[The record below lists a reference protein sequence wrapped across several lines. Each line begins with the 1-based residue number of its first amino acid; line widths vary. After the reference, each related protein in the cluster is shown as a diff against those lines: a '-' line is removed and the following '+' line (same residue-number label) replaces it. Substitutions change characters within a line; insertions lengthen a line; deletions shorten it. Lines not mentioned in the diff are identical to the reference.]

1 MEQAVHAALA
11 TVIDPELRRPIT
23 ELGMVDAVEVSDGG
37 RVRIAVLLTI
47 AGCPLRGTITADCE
61 AALAAVPGVTG
72 VDVELKVMTQE
83 QRDALKEQLRGAGGQ
98 RGIPFNDPG
107 SLTKV
112 YAVASGKGG
121 VGKSSVTVNL
131 ACALAAQGLRVG
143 IVDADV
149 YGFSVPA
156 LMGITQAP
164 TRVDDMIL
172 PPVAYGV
179 KVISIGMFVTGN
191 QPVAWRGPMLHRA
204 LEQFLTDVYFGD
216 LDALFLDLPPG
227 TGDIAISVAQ
237 LLPKAQILV
246 VTTPQAAAADV
257 AERAGAIATQ
267 TGQSVAGVVENMSY
281 LEMPDGGRMELFGS
295 GGGAVLAERLSAT
308 VGTDVPLLGQIP
320 LDILLREGGDAG
332 VPLVLGRPE
341 TAGGRGAAGHRREAR
356 RGPARAE
363 RECPWACSPA
373 RWLRSRRAPARRPAS
388 RSTTRAGRRSAAAAE
403 AAATVAAAA
412 GAPALTGLVSSSSSA
427 SLMIRRGSYCRG
439 SYFFQST
446 SSMSMPTSS
455 LICSRAPDA
464 IRRTSLTMLAS
475 FWVYSGSL
483 LGPITRRPMISRSKN
498 SGPLIP
504 STVGRLPS
512 QSELGRFG
520 RDTRRMA
527 PAEPPVTGPAAPESC
542 PGRAPAGR

>member
-1 MEQAVHAALA
+1 MSEPTANPALAEAVTAALA

-23 ELGMVDAVEVSDGG
+23 ELGMVDSLSVSGDGK
-37 RVRIAVLLTI
+37 VSLVVLLTI
-47 AGCPLRGTITADCE
+47 AGCPLRDTITGDATR
-61 AALAAVPGVTG
+61 ALLAVPGVAG
-72 VDVELKVMTQE
+72 VDVQLKVMSQE
-83 QRDALKEQLRGAGGQ
+83 QRDALKEMLRGAGGK
-98 RGIPFNDPG
+98 RGIPFNEPD
-107 SLTKV
+107 SLTRV

-179 KVISIGMFVTGN
+179 KVISIGMFVSGN

-237 LLPKAQILV
+237 LLPKAEILV

-267 TGQSVAGVVENMSY
+267 TGQKVAGVIENMSY

-308 VGTDVPLLGQIP
+308 VGSDVPLLGQIP
-320 LDILLREGGDAG
+320 LDIQLREGGDTG
-332 VPLVLGRPE
+332 MPIVLGQSGTP
-341 TAGGRGAAGHRREAR
+341 
-356 RGPARAE
+356 
-363 RECPWACSPA
+363 
-373 RWLRSRRAPARRPAS
+373 
-388 RSTTRAGRRSAAAAE
+388 AAAA
-403 AAATVAAAA
+403 
-412 GAPALTGLVSSSSSA
+412 L
-427 SLMIRRGSYCRG
+427 
-439 SYFFQST
+439 
-446 SSMSMPTSS
+446 
-455 LICSRAPDA
+455 
-464 IRRTSLTMLAS
+464 
-475 FWVYSGSL
+475 SG
-483 LGPITRRPMISRSKN
+483 IA
-498 SGPLIP
+498 
-504 STVGRLPS
+504 GRLAAKPRGLAGMK
-512 QSELGRFG
+512 LGLQPR
-520 RDTRRMA
+520 
-527 PAEPPVTGPAAPESC
+527 
-542 PGRAPAGR
+542 

>member
-1 MEQAVHAALA
+1 MSATLEQAVHAALA

-23 ELGMVDAVEVSDGG
+23 ELGMVESVDISAEG
-37 RVRIAVLLTI
+37 RVRLAVLLTI
-47 AGCPLRGTITADCE
+47 AGCPLRDTITADSE
-61 AALAAVPGVTG
+61 KALSAVPGVTA
-72 VDVELKVMTQE
+72 VEVELKVMNQA

-98 RGIPFNDPG
+98 RGIPFNEPG

-112 YAVASGKGG
+112 FAVASGKGG
-121 VGKSSVTVNL
+121 VGKSSLTVNL

-149 YGFSVPA
+149 YGFSVPG

-237 LLPKAQILV
+237 LLPKAEILV

-267 TGQSVAGVVENMSY
+267 TGQSVAGVIENMSY

-295 GGGAVLAERLSAT
+295 GGGAVLAERLTAT
-308 VGTDVPLLGQIP
+308 VGADVPLLGQIP

-332 VPLVLGRPE
+332 APIVLSRPE
-341 TAGGRGAAGHRREAR
+341 TPAAIALNGIAGKLAAKPRGLAGTEAGAAAPLTH
-356 RGPARAE
+356 P
-363 RECPWACSPA
+363 CPP
-373 RWLRSRRAPARRPAS
+373 
-388 RSTTRAGRRSAAAAE
+388 
-403 AAATVAAAA
+403 
-412 GAPALTGLVSSSSSA
+412 
-427 SLMIRRGSYCRG
+427 
-439 SYFFQST
+439 
-446 SSMSMPTSS
+446 
-455 LICSRAPDA
+455 
-464 IRRTSLTMLAS
+464 
-475 FWVYSGSL
+475 
-483 LGPITRRPMISRSKN
+483 
-498 SGPLIP
+498 
-504 STVGRLPS
+504 
-512 QSELGRFG
+512 
-520 RDTRRMA
+520 
-527 PAEPPVTGPAAPESC
+527 
-542 PGRAPAGR
+542 

>member
-1 MEQAVHAALA
+1 MSESLHRAVNTALA

-23 ELGMVDAVEVSDGG
+23 ELGMVDSVEISDDG
-37 RVRIAVLLTI
+37 RVRLAVLLTI
-47 AGCPLRGTITADCE
+47 AGCPLRDTITSDADK
-61 AALAAVPGVTG
+61 ALSAVPGVTA
-72 VDVELKVMTQE
+72 VEVELKVMNQA

-98 RGIPFNDPG
+98 RGIPFNQPG

-112 YAVASGKGG
+112 FAVASGKGG

-179 KVISIGMFVTGN
+179 KVISIGMFVTAN

-216 LDALFLDLPPG
+216 LDVLFLDLPPG

-237 LLPKAQILV
+237 LLPKAEILV

-267 TGQSVAGVVENMSY
+267 TGQSLAGVIENMSY
-281 LEMPDGGRMELFGS
+281 LEMPDGGKMDLFGS
-295 GGGAVLAERLSAT
+295 GGGEVLAERLTAT
-308 VGTDVPLLGQIP
+308 VGSEVPLLGHIP

-332 VPLVLGRPE
+332 SPIVLGQPE
-341 TAGGRGAAGHRREAR
+341 T
-356 RGPARAE
+356 
-363 RECPWACSPA
+363 
-373 RWLRSRRAPARRPAS
+373 
-388 RSTTRAGRRSAAAAE
+388 
-403 AAATVAAAA
+403 
-412 GAPALTGLVSSSSSA
+412 
-427 SLMIRRGSYCRG
+427 
-439 SYFFQST
+439 
-446 SSMSMPTSS
+446 
-455 LICSRAPDA
+455 
-464 IRRTSLTMLAS
+464 
-475 FWVYSGSL
+475 
-483 LGPITRRPMISRSKN
+483 
-498 SGPLIP
+498 
-504 STVGRLPS
+504 
-512 QSELGRFG
+512 
-520 RDTRRMA
+520 
-527 PAEPPVTGPAAPESC
+527 PAAKALVEISGKLSAKPRGLTEIKLGLQ
-542 PGRAPAGR
+542 PR

>member
-1 MEQAVHAALA
+1 MSESLHQAVNTALA

-23 ELGMVDAVEVSDGG
+23 ELGMVDSVEISDDG
-37 RVRIAVLLTI
+37 RVRLAVLLTI
-47 AGCPLRGTITADCE
+47 AGCPLRDTITSDADK
-61 AALAAVPGVTG
+61 ALSAVPGVTA
-72 VDVELKVMTQE
+72 VEVELKVMNQA

-98 RGIPFNDPG
+98 RGIPFNQPG

-112 YAVASGKGG
+112 FAVASGKGG

-179 KVISIGMFVTGN
+179 KVISIGMFVTAN

-216 LDALFLDLPPG
+216 LDVLFLDLPPG

-237 LLPKAQILV
+237 LLPKAEILV

-267 TGQSVAGVVENMSY
+267 TGQSLAGVIENMSY
-281 LEMPDGGRMELFGS
+281 LEMPDGGRMDLFGS
-295 GGGAVLAERLSAT
+295 GGGEVLAERLTAT
-308 VGTDVPLLGQIP
+308 VGSEVPLLGHIP

-332 VPLVLGRPE
+332 SPIVLGQPE
-341 TAGGRGAAGHRREAR
+341 T
-356 RGPARAE
+356 
-363 RECPWACSPA
+363 
-373 RWLRSRRAPARRPAS
+373 
-388 RSTTRAGRRSAAAAE
+388 
-403 AAATVAAAA
+403 
-412 GAPALTGLVSSSSSA
+412 
-427 SLMIRRGSYCRG
+427 
-439 SYFFQST
+439 
-446 SSMSMPTSS
+446 
-455 LICSRAPDA
+455 
-464 IRRTSLTMLAS
+464 
-475 FWVYSGSL
+475 
-483 LGPITRRPMISRSKN
+483 
-498 SGPLIP
+498 
-504 STVGRLPS
+504 
-512 QSELGRFG
+512 
-520 RDTRRMA
+520 
-527 PAEPPVTGPAAPESC
+527 PAAKALVEI
-542 PGRAPAGR
+542 AGKLSAKPRGLTEIKLGLQPR

>member
-1 MEQAVHAALA
+1 MSAPPASPLPEAVNTALA

-23 ELGMVDAVEVSDGG
+23 ELGMVESVGISDDG
-37 RVRIAVLLTI
+37 RVSLAVLLTI
-47 AGCPLRGTITADCE
+47 AGCPLRGTITAD
-61 AALAAVPGVTG
+61 ATKALLAVPGVTA
-72 VDVELKVMTQE
+72 VDVDLKVMTQE
-83 QRDALKEQLRGAGGQ
+83 QRDALKELLRGAGGQ
-98 RGIPFNDPG
+98 RGIPFNQPD

-237 LLPKAQILV
+237 LLPKAEILV

-267 TGQSVAGVVENMSY
+267 TGQKVAGVIENMSY
-281 LEMPDGGRMELFGS
+281 LEMPDGGRMDLFGS
-295 GGGAVLAERLSAT
+295 GGGAVLAGRLSAT
-308 VGTDVPLLGQIP
+308 VGEEVPLLGQIP
-320 LDILLREGGDAG
+320 LDIKLREGGDAG
-332 VPLVLGRPE
+332 TPIVLGQ
-341 TAGGRGAAGHRREAR
+341 AGT
-356 RGPARAE
+356 P
-363 RECPWACSPA
+363 
-373 RWLRSRRAPARRPAS
+373 
-388 RSTTRAGRRSAAAAE
+388 AAE
-403 AAATVAAAA
+403 ALAGIAGQLAAKPRGLA
-412 GAPALTGLVSSSSSA
+412 GMKLGLQP
-427 SLMIRRGSYCRG
+427 R
-439 SYFFQST
+439 
-446 SSMSMPTSS
+446 
-455 LICSRAPDA
+455 
-464 IRRTSLTMLAS
+464 
-475 FWVYSGSL
+475 
-483 LGPITRRPMISRSKN
+483 
-498 SGPLIP
+498 
-504 STVGRLPS
+504 
-512 QSELGRFG
+512 
-520 RDTRRMA
+520 
-527 PAEPPVTGPAAPESC
+527 
-542 PGRAPAGR
+542 